1 MGAGRPATGE
11 VSTMRIDRGL
21 LGWGVF
27 LIVLGAI
34 PLAVRAGYLDT
45 DTVRR
50 AWELWPLIL
59 IGIGLG
65 LVLQRTKAAFV
76 GGLVVALTFGLLGGS
91 LLAVGVGGG
100 LSSCGFGDGSSTAF
114 PNRTDSFAGSAD
126 VSFDLS
132 CGDLTVTPAAGST
145 WTVAGSDRDGQGPTI
160 DAASSRLRVKTRD
173 RSGIPFGEG
182 GNHWNVTLPTD
193 PTLTV
198 DVSLNAG
205 SATLDLA
212 GAHVPDVNLTVN
224 AGDIRLNLSRA
235 AQVGR
240 LDASANAGSLKLSLP
255 AASLTGSVSANAGS
269 VELCVPAGV
278 GLRFAT
284 SNNPLSANNFDQ
296 RGLVRSGGTWTSV
309 GYDTA
314 QWTVDLSATAN
325 AGAITLNPEGGCD

>member
-1 MGAGRPATGE
+1 
-11 VSTMRIDRGL
+11 MRIDRGL

-34 PLAVRAGYLDT
+34 PLAVRGGYLDA

-59 IGIGLG
+59 IGLGLG

-76 GGLVVALTFGLLGGS
+76 GGLVVALTFGLMGGS

-100 LSSCGFGDGSSTAF
+100 LSSCGFGVGSGDGT
-114 PNRTDSFAGSAD
+114 PFATQTNEFGGSAN
-126 VSFDLS
+126 VSVDLN
-132 CGDLTVTPAAGST
+132 CGELTVTPATGST
-145 WTVAGSDRDGQGPTI
+145 WTVAGSDVDGQGPTI
-160 DAASSRLRVKTRD
+160 ESSAGRLRVKSRD
-173 RSGIPFGEG
+173 RNGIVFGEG
-182 GNHWNVTLPTD
+182 GNRWQVALPTD
-193 PTLTV
+193 PSLTL
-198 DVSLNAG
+198 DLSLNAG
-205 SATLDLA
+205 SATIDLA
-212 GAHVPDVNLTVN
+212 GAHVPDLNMSVN
-224 AGDIRLNLSRA
+224 AGEIRLDLSRA
-235 AQVGR
+235 AQVGQ

-278 GLRFAT
+278 GLRFRG
-284 SNNPLSANNFDQ
+284 SNNPLSSNNFDQ
-296 RGLVRSGGTWTSV
+296 RGLVKSGGTWTSP

-314 QWTVDLSATAN
+314 QWKLDLATTAN